1 MRTENC
7 LVELGTEELPPKA
20 LKSLGEAFA
29 TQFEAALTQADLS
42 FDSVSWFA
50 APRRLAVY
58 VSGLAEG
65 QADKVVEKRGP
76 AVSAAFD
83 ADGNPTK
90 AAQGWARGNG
100 IDVADAERLVT
111 DKGEWLLHKAHV
123 PGQSVAELL
132 EGLINQAVSKLPIP
146 KPMRWGNYNT
156 QFIRPVHTLCVLYGS
171 EVVNV
176 SVLGLTSGRVVQGHR
191 FHGEGR
197 FDLDHADNYASAL
210 EQQYVL
216 ADFEARK
223 DKVRQ
228 QLEDAAQS
236 LSLKPDYN
244 EDLLEEI
251 ASLVEWPVVL
261 QAGFDEAFLAV
272 PKEALIYTMKDD
284 QKYVPLLDSDGALS
298 NTFLFVTNIESRDAS
313 QVISGNEKVIRPRLA
328 DAEFFFN
335 SDKKTTLES
344 RLESLETVLF
354 QKQLGTL
361 KEKSERISAL
371 SAFIASQID
380 ANETQAA
387 RAGLLAKTDLM
398 SNMVMEFP
406 DVQGVMGKY
415 YALNDG
421 EDAPVAEALYEQY
434 MPRFAGDALP
444 SSGVSASV
452 ALADKLDT
460 LVGIFGIGQLPK
472 GDKDPF
478 ALRRAA
484 IGVLRIVTELSL
496 PLDLETLVS
505 KAIDVYGDKLT
516 NAETQSQ
523 VVDFVLG
530 RFTALLQDQAIAI
543 DVIQAVAARRPTKPA
558 DYLARV
564 HAVDK
569 FRALEEAEALAAA
582 NKRVA
587 NILAKQNVEVTDT
600 VNIDESLL
608 TEEAEK
614 ALYVELKAAQKEV
627 DIAVPSQDYTRILT
641 ALATLRN
648 VIDNF
653 FDNVMVMADDEA
665 VKNNRLALLSLLRQL
680 FLTTADIS
688 ILAKS

>member
-7 LVELGTEELPPKA
+7 LIELGTEELPPKA

-29 TQFEAALTQADLS
+29 QQFEAALTAAELS
-42 FDSVSWFA
+42 FTSVSWFA

-58 VSGLAEG
+58 VSALAES
-65 QADKVVEKRGP
+65 QADKTVEKRGP

-83 ADGNPTK
+83 ADGTPTK

-100 IDVADAERLVT
+100 ISVEDAERLVT

-123 PGQSVAELL
+123 PGKQIGELVESL
-132 EGLINQAVSKLPIP
+132 LNQAIAKLPIP
-146 KPMRWGNYNT
+146 KAMRWGNYTT
-156 QFIRPVHTLCVLYGS
+156 QFIRPVHTLTALYGS
-171 EVVNV
+171 EVVNLTA
-176 SVLGLTSGRVVQGHR
+176 LGLASGRTIQGHR
-191 FHGEGR
+191 FHGEAR
-197 FDLDHADNYASAL
+197 FELDHADNYASAL
-210 EQQYVL
+210 EAHYVV
-216 ADFEARK
+216 ADFAARK

-228 QLEDAAQS
+228 QLQTAADA
-236 LSLKPDYN
+236 LSLTPDFN

-251 ASLVEWPVVL
+251 ASLVEWPVVM
-261 QAGFDEAFLAV
+261 QASFEEGFLAV

-284 QKYVPLLDSDGALS
+284 QKYVPLLDSEGQLS
-298 NTFLFVTNIESRDAS
+298 NTFLFVSNIESQDPI

-335 SDKKTTLES
+335 SDKKTSLES
-344 RLESLETVLF
+344 RLASLESVLF

-371 SAFIASQID
+371 SGFIASQID
-380 ANETQAA
+380 ANEALAA

-398 SNMVMEFP
+398 TNMVMEFP

-421 EDAPVAEALYEQY
+421 EDAAVAEALYEQY

-444 SSGVSASV
+444 SPGVSAAV

-484 IGVLRIVTELSL
+484 IGVLRIITELSL
-496 PLDLETLVS
+496 PLDLEALVA
-505 KAIDVYGDKLT
+505 KAGEVYGNKLSNQDFQT
-516 NAETQSQ
+516 Q
-523 VVDFVLG
+523 VVDFVLA
-530 RFTALLQDQAIAI
+530 RFVAVLQDQGIAI
-543 DVIQAVAARRPTKPA
+543 DVIQAVSARRPTQPS
-558 DYLARV
+558 DYVARV
-564 HAVDK
+564 NAVAEFK
-569 FRALEEAEALAAA
+569 QLEEAQALAAA

-587 NILAKQNVEVTDT
+587 NILAKQGVDSS
-600 VNIDESLL
+600 VNASIDESLL
-608 TEEAEK
+608 SEDAEK
-614 ALYVELKAAQKEV
+614 ALYSALISAESVV
-627 DIAVPSQDYTRILT
+627 TTAVATQNYTKILST
-641 ALATLRN
+641 MATLRSA
-648 VIDNF
+648 IDSF
-653 FDNVMVMADDEA
+653 FDDVMVMAEDDA
-665 VKNNRLALLSLLRQL
+665 VKQNRLALLSLLRQL

-688 ILAKS
+688 LLAKS

>member
-29 TQFEAALTQADLS
+29 IQFEAALSQADLS

-197 FDLDHADNYASAL
+197 FELDHADNYASAL

-228 QLEDAAQS
+228 QLEDAAKN
-236 LSLKPDYN
+236 LSLKPDYD
-244 EDLLEEI
+244 EELLEEI

-261 QAGFDEAFLAV
+261 QAGFDKGFLEV

-298 NTFLFVTNIESRDAS
+298 NTFLFVTNIESHDAS

-496 PLDLETLVS
+496 PLDLETHVS

-516 NAETQSQ
+516 NAETQTQ

-530 RFTALLQDQAIAI
+530 RFNALLQDQAIAI
-543 DVIQAVAARRPTKPA
+543 DVIQAVAARRPTKPS

-569 FRALEEAEALAAA
+569 FKALEEAEALAAA

-587 NILAKQNVEVTDT
+587 NILAKQNVEVTAT

-608 TEEAEK
+608 AEDAEK

-627 DIAVPSQDYTRILT
+627 EIAVPSQDYTRILT
-641 ALATLRN
+641 TLATLRN

-665 VKNNRLALLSLLRQL
+665 VKHNRLALLSLLRQL

>member
-1 MRTENC
+1 MI
-7 LVELGTEELPPKA
+7 
-20 LKSLGEAFA
+20 SI
-29 TQFEAALTQADLS
+29 S
-42 FDSVSWFA
+42 
-50 APRRLAVY
+50 
-58 VSGLAEG
+58 
-65 QADKVVEKRGP
+65 
-76 AVSAAFD
+76 
-83 ADGNPTK
+83 
-90 AAQGWARGNG
+90 
-100 IDVADAERLVT
+100 
-111 DKGEWLLHKAHV
+111 
-123 PGQSVAELL
+123 
-132 EGLINQAVSKLPIP
+132 
-146 KPMRWGNYNT
+146 
-156 QFIRPVHTLCVLYGS
+156 
-171 EVVNV
+171 
-176 SVLGLTSGRVVQGHR
+176 
-191 FHGEGR
+191 
-197 FDLDHADNYASAL
+197 
-210 EQQYVL
+210 
-216 ADFEARK
+216 
-223 DKVRQ
+223 
-228 QLEDAAQS
+228 
-236 LSLKPDYN
+236 
-244 EDLLEEI
+244 
-251 ASLVEWPVVL
+251 WPVSL
-261 QAGFDEAFLAV
+261 NQHL
-272 PKEALIYTMKDD
+272 LISITC
-284 QKYVPLLDSDGALS
+284 V
-298 NTFLFVTNIESRDAS
+298 
-313 QVISGNEKVIRPRLA
+313 A

-344 RLESLETVLF
+344 RLQSLETVLF

-496 PLDLETLVS
+496 PLDLETLVG

-516 NAETQSQ
+516 NTDTQTQ

-569 FRALEEAEALAAA
+569 FRALDEAEALAAA

-587 NILAKQNVEVTDT
+587 NILAKQNVEVTET

-608 TEEAEK
+608 VEDAEK
-614 ALYVELKAAQKEV
+614 ALYTELKAAQKEV
-627 DIAVPSQDYTRILT
+627 QSAVPTQDYTRILT

-665 VKNNRLALLSLLRQL
+665 VKDNRLALLSLLRQL